1 MIGFTPAQVREMT
14 LEDFDAC
21 VEGWNRA
28 QGAGPPPTLSN
39 DDYNALVSLGETFN
53 AEAVHG

>member
-1 MIGFTPAQVREMT
+1 MGFTPAQVREMT

-28 QGAGPPPTLSN
+28 QGVGPPPKLSD
-39 DDYNALVSLGETFN
+39 DDYNALVALGEQFN
-53 AEAVHG
+53 AGV